1 MKNAK
6 VLNAPKPL
14 GSHPSYLEEQ
24 SGSSQYAIAKYLKHH
39 YSTHLPSNF
48 KKKLSMQL
56 RESTMEGK
64 LLKTNRSYKL
74 ADESMKPEK
83 AEKASSSSM
92 ALKVVRRSQ
101 VFKKAAAGRWKTKV
115 AGEGA
120 AEAKA
125 KVPSEGGE
133 GEKASSEGD

>member
-1 MKNAK
+1 MPKENRRSEFKVKNAK

-14 GSHPSYLEEQ
+14 GSHPSYLE
-24 SGSSQYAIAKYLKHH
+24 
-39 YSTHLPSNF
+39 
-48 KKKLSMQL
+48 L